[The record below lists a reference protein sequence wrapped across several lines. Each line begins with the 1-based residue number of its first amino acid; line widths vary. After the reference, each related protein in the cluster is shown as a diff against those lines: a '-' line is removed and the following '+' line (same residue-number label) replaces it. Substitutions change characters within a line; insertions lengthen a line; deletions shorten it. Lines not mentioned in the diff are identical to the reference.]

1 MKRESI
7 WSVERKKKTE
17 KGKINN
23 IKRDNSRSDGETK
36 KGEGKEIFG
45 EGKRFAERRTDT
57 ALKVLADLTRK
68 FDSYF
73 VEIINDSS

>member
-1 MKRESI
+1 MVSRE
-7 WSVERKKKTE
+7 KKKTE

-45 EGKRFAERRTDT
+45 EGKRFAERRTDI
-57 ALKVLADLTRK
+57 ALKVLADLKRK
-68 FDSYF
+68 FDSYS
-73 VEIINDSS
+73 VEIVNDSS